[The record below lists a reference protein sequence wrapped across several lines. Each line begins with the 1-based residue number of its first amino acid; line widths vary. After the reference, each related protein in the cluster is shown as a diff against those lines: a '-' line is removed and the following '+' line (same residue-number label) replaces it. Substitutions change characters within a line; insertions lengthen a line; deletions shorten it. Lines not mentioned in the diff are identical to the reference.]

1 MKEKNVKNIF
11 IALLIGLLIS
21 ALGVG
26 IWLAFWVKDEISAK
40 EQVTRELEND
50 YKSALMDSL
59 EAVSEMENDLAKL
72 LVATDEKTGALIA
85 VDAYK
90 NAGIASEAVS
100 RMPIDGY
107 AHTDLMK
114 YLNQVGEFCVSYVRV
129 ANSGNS
135 VTAYDK
141 QIEALYSC
149 ATNIRAQLAEATE
162 KSGEKGYSIVK
173 NIEAGDYI
181 SIGSGEMQ
189 IEFPTV
195 IYDGPFSDSDNKRE
209 WKGLPEVEI
218 SEKEALALAREK
230 LGIEGS
236 IVGVSGGDAVMYEIE
251 GVSDGNEAYAS
262 ITKRGGII
270 ASAFI
275 NSAGTGVEKNEAIT
289 LAKKYAYELGYCDCM
304 TAVWYLESDGIA
316 VVNLAPLTDGVIYY
330 PDLVKIKIGGGK
342 LLGVEACGYCANHCQ
357 RKFPV
362 ARMTPD
368 SARKCVS
375 KKLAVDN
382 VRLTVIPKGATEVL
396 CYEIACHYKSLDYFV
411 YVDAHNGATV
421 EIFRVI
427 DDEQGK
433 MVF

>member
-1 MKEKNVKNIF
+1 
-11 IALLIGLLIS
+11 
-21 ALGVG
+21 
-26 IWLAFWVKDEISAK
+26 
-40 EQVTRELEND
+40 
-50 YKSALMDSL
+50 MDSL

-90 NAGIASEAVS
+90 NAGLASDAVS
-100 RMPIDGY
+100 RLPIDGY

-162 KSGEKGYSIVK
+162 KSGEEGYSIVK

-218 SEKEALALAREK
+218 SEKEGK
-230 LGIEGS
+230 L
-236 IVGVSGGDAVMYEIE
+236 VWRCPNC
-251 GVSDGNEAYAS
+251 GNEDQDKMNVARR
-262 ITKRGGII
+262 T
-270 ASAFI
+270 
-275 NSAGTGVEKNEAIT
+275 
-289 LAKKYAYELGYCDCM
+289 
-304 TAVWYLESDGIA
+304 
-316 VVNLAPLTDGVIYY
+316 
-330 PDLVKIKIGGGK
+330 
-342 LLGVEACGYCANHCQ
+342 CGYIGTQYWNQ
-357 RKFPV
+357 GRTQEIKE
-362 ARMTPD
+362 R
-368 SARKCVS
+368 
-375 KKLAVDN
+375 
-382 VRLTVIPKGATEVL
+382 VL
-396 CYEIACHYKSLDYFV
+396 HL
-411 YVDAHNGATV
+411 
-421 EIFRVI
+421 
-427 DDEQGK
+427 
-433 MVF
+433 